1 MVPGAREAV
10 MNRDDRQPAIEL
22 PGGGSLGYA
31 RFGDPAGVPCLQL
44 AADAGLDV
52 RAGGA
57 AATTIPA

>member
-1 MVPGAREAV
+1 

-31 RFGDPAGVPCLQL
+31 RFGDPAGVSCLQL